1 MTGSL
6 QVKNGKFYMIIND
19 RENGK
24 RKQKWIATGLD
35 VRGNKRRAEQLLRET
50 LLEYERTPK
59 RPKCDL
65 LFSDYIRSWLKVA
78 ERRVDSVTFQGYQL
92 MANAQVIPYL
102 TRAESVCRMSPGRP
116 SRTFLMKKPGVV
128 AKTAKAACPLPPCGS
143 TKISSTR
150 L

>member
-24 RKQKWIATGLD
+24 RKQKWIATGFD

-59 RPKCDL
+59 RPEL
-65 LFSDYIRSWLKVA
+65 PQIVR
-78 ERRVDSVTFQGYQL
+78 T
-92 MANAQVIPYL
+92 AQK
-102 TRAESVCRMSPGRP
+102 RP
-116 SRTFLMKKPGVV
+116 LVGKY
-128 AKTAKAACPLPPCGS
+128 
-143 TKISSTR
+143 
-150 L
+150 

>member
-65 LFSDYIRSWLKVA
+65 
-78 ERRVDSVTFQGYQL
+78 
-92 MANAQVIPYL
+92 
-102 TRAESVCRMSPGRP
+102 
-116 SRTFLMKKPGVV
+116 
-128 AKTAKAACPLPPCGS
+128 
-143 TKISSTR
+143 
-150 L
+150 